1 MSFRGRL
8 TALELEMVYARSANN
23 SEKLRELEAQ
33 HDELSDTAWDEA
45 YIRACELDS
54 PNSRGFEALRWRI
67 YAELLA

>member
-1 MSFRGRL
+1 MSFRECL

-33 HDELSDTAWDEA
+33 HDELTSTAWDEA

-54 PNSRGFEALRWRI
+54 PNSPRFDALHWRI